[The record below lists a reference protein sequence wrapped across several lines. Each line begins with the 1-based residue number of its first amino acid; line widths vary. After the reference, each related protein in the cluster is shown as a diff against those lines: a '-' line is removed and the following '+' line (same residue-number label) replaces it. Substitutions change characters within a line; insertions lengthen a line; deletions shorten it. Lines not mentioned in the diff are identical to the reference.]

1 MPQITAAMVKELR
14 DQSGAGMM
22 DCKKALQ
29 EVGGDMES
37 AMEALRKRGIA
48 KAAKKASRAT
58 NQGTIAVKIGN
69 NAAAIAEVS
78 CETDFVARNE
88 VFQEFVDGLLGRT
101 VESQTGDG
109 DVTEAVRE
117 AEDGKLSDL
126 VGKIG
131 ENMIIARVERW
142 ESDGLFGSY
151 IHMGGKI
158 GVLVEVHGEA
168 DAEFL
173 KDICMHIAAFRPRY
187 ITPDDIPAEVIAKER
202 EIAAAQVEGK
212 PANIIE
218 KIVDGKMGK
227 WYSETCLTRQ
237 PWLRD
242 DKTCLAKAAPNLT
255 VDRFARWEVGEVA
268 AAEAEQGD
276 EQQ

>member
-1 MPQITAAMVKELR
+1 MPQITAAMVKKLR

-29 EVGGDMES
+29 EVDGDMES

-58 NQGTIAVKIGN
+58 NQGTVGIKIGDG
-69 NAAAIAEVS
+69 AAAIAEVS

-88 VFQEFVDGLLGRT
+88 VFLEFVDGLLSRT
-101 VESQTGDG
+101 VKDQTGDG
-109 DVTEAVRE
+109 DVTEAVRQ
-117 AEDGKLSDL
+117 AEDGPLSDL

-142 ESDGLFGSY
+142 ESDGSFGSY

-158 GVLVEVHGEA
+158 GVLVEVHGQA
-168 DAEFL
+168 DDEFL
-173 KDICMHIAAFRPRY
+173 KDICMHIAAFRPQY
-187 ITPDDIPAEVIAKER
+187 ITPDDIPDEVIAKER
-202 EIAAAQVEGK
+202 EIAAAQVQGK
-212 PANIIE
+212 PDNIIE

-242 DKTCLAKAAPNLT
+242 DKTCLAKAAPNL
-255 VDRFARWEVGEVA
+255 VIDRFARWEVGELA
-268 AAEAEQGD
+268 AAEETESD
-276 EQQ
+276 EQ

>member
-29 EVGGDMES
+29 EVDGDMES

-58 NQGTIAVKIGN
+58 NQGTIAVKVGDG
-69 NAAAIAEVS
+69 AAAIAEVS

-88 VFQEFVDGLLGRT
+88 VFQEFVDGLLSRT
-101 VESQTGDG
+101 VENQTGNG
-109 DVTEAVRE
+109 DVTEAVRQ
-117 AEDGKLSDL
+117 AEDGSLSDM

-131 ENMIIARVERW
+131 ENMVIARVERW
-142 ESDGLFGSY
+142 ESDGSFGSY

-168 DAEFL
+168 DAEFR
-173 KDICMHIAAFRPRY
+173 KDICMHIAAFRPQY
-187 ITPDDIPAEVIAKER
+187 ITPDDIPEEVIAKER

-242 DKTCLAKAAPNLT
+242 DKTCLAKVAPNL
-255 VDRFARWEVGEVA
+255 VIDRFARWEVGEMA
-268 AAEAEQGD
+268 AAEAEESD
-276 EQQ
+276 E

>member
-1 MPQITAAMVKELR
+1 MPQITAAMVKQLR

-29 EVGGDMES
+29 ETEGDMEG

-58 NQGTIAVKIGN
+58 NQGTIAVKIGD
-69 NAAAIAEVS
+69 NAAVIAEVS

-88 VFQEFVDGLLGRT
+88 VFQEFVDGLLSRT
-101 VESQTGDG
+101 LEEQGGNG
-109 DVTEAVRE
+109 DVTEAVRQ
-117 AEDGKLSDL
+117 AEDGRLSDL

-131 ENMIIARVERW
+131 ENMVIARAERW
-142 ESDGLFGSY
+142 ESDGSFGAY

-168 DAEFL
+168 DADFR
-173 KDICMHIAAFRPRY
+173 KDICMHIAAFRPQY
-187 ITPDDIPAEVIAKER
+187 ITPDDIPEDVIAKER

-227 WYSETCLTRQ
+227 WYSETCLIRQ

-242 DKTCLAKAAPNLT
+242 DKTCLAKTAPNLT
-255 VDRFARWEVGEVA
+255 VDRFARWEVGELA
-268 AAEAEQGD
+268 GD
-276 EQQ
+276 EDVESDEQ